1 MSASYSP
8 PLGVRK
14 SPTGYRLKPGPSLD
28 SEAVAAHQ
36 TARLFRAMTEIVAEH
51 GYEAVKVREL
61 VKLAG
66 VSTKTFYRHF
76 DSKEDCFLRTYEMVI
91 RRARGGLLASQLD
104 EDDWRERT
112 RLIFAAFSRGVE
124 TDPAVAR
131 LTLVAA
137 YAGSPAV
144 IVQAQLAEDTF
155 AAMIGASLARAPGG
169 VVVPPMVIEGMM
181 SGIGSVARHRLLTG
195 RQSELPGMESGIM
208 EWAMCFPSEAAA
220 GLAALDLGVLR
231 GGSTVAFLTSSPG
244 GAAGTAPSTSGDR
257 ATILAAV
264 GKLVAADGYK
274 YSDLTVPRVRAAAG
288 VSRRTFNGHFDDVE
302 ECFLAALEGRA
313 AGAVTQ
319 AARAQI
325 SGSTWG
331 GGVYRALSAFC
342 IQIAGDPLLARVC
355 FRDDFAIG
363 SKGSLARLRLVQ
375 AVSAQLRDSAPSEDR
390 LSELAVSASGGA
402 IWGLLHR
409 HVLRDWVLHYP
420 EIAASLSYMALAPVL
435 GADAAVAAIRDEQ
448 QT

>member
-1 MSASYSP
+1 MSSSYSP

-14 SPTGYRLKPGPSLD
+14 SSTGYRLKPGPSLD
-28 SEAVAAHQ
+28 AETVTAHQ
-36 TARLFRAMTEIVAEH
+36 TARLLRAMTEIVAEH

-76 DSKEDCFLRTYEMVI
+76 DSKEDCFLRAHEMVI
-91 RRARGGLLASQLD
+91 RHARGGLVASQLD

-112 RLIFAAFSRGVE
+112 RLIFAAFSQEME
-124 TDPAVAR
+124 TDPDVAR
-131 LTLVAA
+131 LALVAA

-144 IVQAQLAEDTF
+144 LVQAQLAEDTF
-155 AAMIGASLARAPGG
+155 AAMIAASLARAPGG
-169 VVVPPMVIEGMM
+169 VVIPSMVIEGMM
-181 SGIGSVARHRLLTG
+181 WGVGSVARNRLLSG
-195 RQSELPGMESGIM
+195 RQGELPGMEAEIM

-220 GLAALDLGVLR
+220 GLATLDLGVLR
-231 GGSTVAFLTSSPG
+231 GVSTAAPLAASPG
-244 GAAGTAPSTSGDR
+244 GTAGADSSKSGDR

-288 VSRRTFNGHFDDVE
+288 VSRRTFDGHFDDVE

-325 SGSTWG
+325 VGSTWG

-355 FRDDFAIG
+355 LRDDFAIG

-375 AVSAQLRDSAPSEDR
+375 AVSAQLRDSTPSEDR
-390 LSELAVSASGGA
+390 SSELSVSASGGA
-402 IWGLLHR
+402 IWGLFHR
-409 HVLRDWVLHYP
+409 HVLRDWVLHHP
-420 EIAASLSYMALAPVL
+420 EVAASLSYMALAPAL
-435 GADAAVAAIRDEQ
+435 GADAAVA
-448 QT
+448 